1 MRWPDRC
8 RNSYR
13 NGFVM
18 SKKIAIHRLWT
29 EEEFEIVVDM
39 IKQGST
45 QRVIAERLNR
55 SYGSLQRKLQYMG
68 KDLWD
73 RNSWSRYI
81 SKRSKNYWS
90 YEELYDAKL
99 VLECGGTVNEAAKK
113 TSHNSRSLRSKINM
127 MGSDFWEE
135 RNWDMYTV
143 G

>member
-1 MRWPDRC
+1 
-8 RNSYR
+8 
-13 NGFVM
+13 M

-81 SKRSKNYWS
+81 SKRSKTTGLMKS
-90 YEELYDAKL
+90 YMMQSLCWNVVEQLMKL
-99 VLECGGTVNEAAKK
+99 QKRHHIIVEVSEV
-113 TSHNSRSLRSKINM
+113 R
-127 MGSDFWEE
+127 
-135 RNWDMYTV
+135 
-143 G
+143 